1 MGRPKKIC
9 EAADQFHMRQALWIA
24 RTGLGQTGVN
34 PSVGCV
40 IVKKGSV
47 LSRARTENQ
56 GRPHAEVIAVGK
68 ASGDVRGATLYTTLE
83 PCSHYGLTPPCADM
97 IISSGIKRVV
107 VACLDPDKRVSGQ
120 GVQTL
125 KEHKI
130 RVDVGCLQEEVEGFY
145 KGYFL
150 HRRKQRPFVSLKMAT
165 SQDEKITPPSGKG
178 WVTCPLARTRGHL
191 ERYYHDAILV
201 GIGTVLKD
209 DPLLTCRLP
218 GVSKRAFPRIVLD
231 RQLLLP
237 LNSRLCKSAGQAPLW
252 VLTESE
258 QIKTEKTQ
266 KLREKGAEVI
276 DLLCDENGR
285 IDMKDMTSYLAC
297 RGIIHLLVEGG
308 AQIYQSFVEHNLC
321 DQLLW
326 FRGSKNFGSGLPAL
340 DGIAIKDLPKRFNL
354 SLLEQQQLGED
365 VLEIYR

>member
-9 EAADQFHMRQALWIA
+9 EQTDRFHMRQALWIA
-24 RTGLGQTGVN
+24 QTGRGQTGVN

-40 IVKKGSV
+40 IVKKNCV

-56 GRPHAEVIAVGK
+56 GRPHAEVIAIGK
-68 ASGDVRGATLYTTLE
+68 ATSDVKGATLYTTLE

-107 VACLDPDKRVSGQ
+107 VGCLDPDKRVSGQ
-120 GVQTL
+120 GVENL
-125 KEHKI
+125 KNHNI
-130 RVDVGCLQEEVEGFY
+130 RVDVGCLEQEVEAFY

-150 HRRKQRPFVSLKMAT
+150 HRRKQRPFISLKMAT
-165 SQDEKITPPSGKG
+165 SQDEKITPPSGEG
-178 WVTCPLARTRGHL
+178 WITSPLARSRGHI

-218 GVSKRAFPRIVLD
+218 GVSKPAFPRIVLD
-231 RQLLLP
+231 RNLLLP
-237 LNSRLCKSAGQAPLW
+237 LSSRLCKTASESPLW
-252 VLTESE
+252 VLTERE
-258 QIKTEKTQ
+258 KIKSDKTK
-266 KLREKGAEVI
+266 KLRDKGVEVI
-276 DLLCDENGR
+276 DLLCDESGF
-285 IDMKDMTSYLAC
+285 IDMKDLTSYLAC

-308 AQIYQSFVEHNLC
+308 AQVYQSFVDRNLC

-326 FRGSKNFGSGLPAL
+326 FRAAKRFGAGLPAL
-340 DGIAIKDLPKRFNL
+340 NGVAIKDLPKRFKW
-354 SLLEQQQLGED
+354 SLVERQQLGED
-365 VLEIYR
+365 VLEVYR